1 MNECRGRGNIWDLV
15 SFFQFC
21 FISRTLALA
30 YQGVCTLLPSS
41 RNGEVSIMRTK
52 RAIILACSLGD
63 LLLGIPLRTKLLEL
77 HLYDL
82 LSLLVHMQ

>member
-1 MNECRGRGNIWDLV
+1 
-15 SFFQFC
+15 
-21 FISRTLALA
+21 
-30 YQGVCTLLPSS
+30 
-41 RNGEVSIMRTK
+41 MRTK